1 MATDKAQIWAFSE
14 EFVLEGPEI
23 AQPRAVAL
31 ELGIDPVTVGTGAL
45 LRAIAAL
52 RQAKAVVEIGTGT
65 GVSGLWI
72 LAGMAPNG
80 VLTSIDVEAEFQ
92 QIAAENF
99 RAAHIASH
107 RTRLISG
114 RALDVLPRLAASAYD
129 MVVVDGVPE
138 ETPAY
143 VHHAERILRPG
154 GALVIPNAL
163 WFGNVADPARR
174 DPHTVTM
181 REVCREL
188 EESELFDLA
197 LLPTGEGVALAVRR

>member
-1 MATDKAQIWAFSE
+1 M
-14 EFVLEGPEI
+14 
-23 AQPRAVAL
+23 
-31 ELGIDPVTVGTGAL
+31 
-45 LRAIAAL
+45 
-52 RQAKAVVEIGTGT
+52 
-65 GVSGLWI
+65 
-72 LAGMAPNG
+72 
-80 VLTSIDVEAEFQ
+80 EAEFQ